1 MYYRD
6 YHLTVAVV
14 DYRQYRDADGVSR
27 YTYFARTRRF
37 RYSLGYSLNV
47 WCHVGAAATARCD
60 HGPLALHM
68 VSPPAVAP

>member
-6 YHLTVAVV
+6 YPLYTVAV

-27 YTYFARTRRF
+27 YTYSARIRRF
-37 RYSLGYSLNV
+37 RYSLNV

-60 HGPLALHM
+60 HGPRALHM